1 MKRNV
6 KQEFVDAMDELHF
19 SGQEKA
25 AIAENLLSSARETH
39 KSFSG
44 RKLLVLSLAAVL
56 ILSTMTAAAVYT
68 RWPKSTEQ
76 NYQFSE
82 QEKTE
87 AQKSGLSVL
96 PQETKPSPTNGTP
109 QIVSATD
116 QGITVSVV
124 QTLMDPYHVKM
135 VFRIDG
141 FDLPEGEWP
150 STSGQWNISIS
161 GRSEHPSVAGGFFD
175 GIVERSPD
183 EFTYSDGTP
192 LQQDETGAIILRPVA
207 ADGSLE
213 YSVTYA
219 YRTPQSMNTDITARL
234 TGIGI
239 ADGVGEPIILVEGSW
254 ELSWT
259 VAGSDHTR
267 IVEPNAP
274 IGDSGFTLR
283 RAELSSLTANLEIE
297 GDDSSH
303 TSIYSGEPNEHW
315 IPNLRGVM
323 LKDGTYVPSPI
334 DFGQGDREIEEDVF
348 LANATIQVV
357 DVNQIASLVFYSM
370 DEQLIDGK
378 YVTGEDYIVPIS

>member
-1 MKRNV
+1 MTQRLLNV
-6 KQEFVDAMDELHF
+6 TQE
-19 SGQEKA
+19 SP
-25 AIAENLLSSARETH
+25 

-44 RKLLVLSLAAVL
+44 RKLVVLSLAAVL

-68 RWPKSTEQ
+68 RWPKSTER

-96 PQETKPSPTNGTP
+96 PQETKPSTTNEAP
-109 QIVSATD
+109 QVVSATD

-124 QTLMDPYHVKM
+124 QTLMDPYHVSI
-135 VFRIDG
+135 VYRIDG

-150 STSGQWNISIS
+150 ATSHWDVSIS
-161 GRSEHPSVAGGFFD
+161 GRDEHPSAAGSFFN
-175 GIVERSPD
+175 GIVERKPD

-192 LQQDETGAIILRPVA
+192 LQRDESGAVILRPVA

-213 YSVTYA
+213 YAITYS
-219 YRTPQSMNTDITARL
+219 YRTPQPMNTDITARL

-239 ADGVGEPIILVEGSW
+239 ADGVSEPTILVEGNW

-267 IVEPNAP
+267 TVEPNVP

-283 RAELSSLTANLEIE
+283 RAELSSLTANLEME

-303 TSIYSGEPNEHW
+303 TSIYTGEPNEHW

-334 DFGQGDREIEEDVF
+334 DFGQGDSEIEEDVF

-370 DEQLIDGK
+370 DEHLIDGK

>member
-1 MKRNV
+1 MKPNV
-6 KQEFVDAMDELHF
+6 KQEFQEAMDQLHF

-25 AIAENLLSSARETH
+25 AMTQRLLNVTQESP

-44 RKLLVLSLAAVL
+44 RKLVVLSLAAVL

-68 RWPKSTEQ
+68 RWPKSTER

-96 PQETKPSPTNGTP
+96 PQETKPSPTNEAP
-109 QIVSATD
+109 QVVSATD

-124 QTLMDPYHVKM
+124 QTLMDPYHVSI
-135 VFRIDG
+135 VYRIDG

-150 STSGQWNISIS
+150 ATSHWDVSIS
-161 GRSEHPSVAGGFFD
+161 GRDEHPSAAGSFFN
-175 GIVERSPD
+175 GIVERKPD

-192 LQQDETGAIILRPVA
+192 LQRDESGAVILRPVA

-213 YSVTYA
+213 YAITYS
-219 YRTPQSMNTDITARL
+219 YRTPQPMNTDITARL

-239 ADGVGEPIILVEGSW
+239 ADGVSEPTILVEGNW

-267 IVEPNAP
+267 TVEPNVP

-283 RAELSSLTANLEIE
+283 RAELSSLTANLEME

-303 TSIYSGEPNEHW
+303 TSIYTGEPNEHW

-334 DFGQGDREIEEDVF
+334 DFGQGDSEIEEDVF

-370 DEQLIDGK
+370 DEHLIDGK

>member
-1 MKRNV
+1 MKPNV
-6 KQEFVDAMDELHF
+6 KQEFQEAMDQLHF

-25 AIAENLLSSARETH
+25 AMTQRLLNVTQESP

-44 RKLLVLSLAAVL
+44 RKLVVLSLAAVL

-68 RWPKSTEQ
+68 RWPKSTER

-96 PQETKPSPTNGTP
+96 PQETKPSTTNEAP
-109 QIVSATD
+109 QVVSATD

-124 QTLMDPYHVKM
+124 QTLMDPYHVSI
-135 VFRIDG
+135 VYRIDG

-150 STSGQWNISIS
+150 ATSHWDVSIS
-161 GRSEHPSVAGGFFD
+161 GRDEHPSAAGSFFN
-175 GIVERSPD
+175 GIVERKPD

-192 LQQDETGAIILRPVA
+192 LQRDESGAVILRPVA

-213 YSVTYA
+213 YAITYS
-219 YRTPQSMNTDITARL
+219 YRTPQPMNTDITARL

-239 ADGVGEPIILVEGSW
+239 ADGVSEPTILVEGNW

-267 IVEPNAP
+267 TVEPNVP

-283 RAELSSLTANLEIE
+283 RAELSSLTANLEME

-303 TSIYSGEPNEHW
+303 TSIYTGEPNEHW

-334 DFGQGDREIEEDVF
+334 DFGQGDSEIEEDVF

-370 DEQLIDGK
+370 DEHLIDGK